1 MRILDWE
8 DAGNSGA
15 GGTAGA
21 PAALSIGVFDGV
33 HRGHQALIQRVVS
46 QSVSLGLVPW
56 VVTFRQHPRGVLKGD
71 SQGDIYSLEQKLDIM
86 ESLGISGALLIDFSG
101 NFSKLGGRVFVGEL
115 EKRLNPVFLAVGS
128 NFRCGYRL
136 DTDAAAL
143 RNMTEG
149 EGIRTEILHPVLE
162 GRHPVSSSRIRAAV
176 KAGDLAQAALL
187 LGRKLRIDLRGI
199 VPAGDGAVFVYDMG
213 AVRRL
218 LPPEGPYRVLVFG
231 RYGAGE
237 GEIRI
242 DGGRIIVPY
251 RREEAVTEIE
261 FGT

>member
-8 DAGNSGA
+8 DTGNSG

-33 HRGHQALIQRVVS
+33 HRGHQALIRRVVS
-46 QSVSLGLVPW
+46 QSVSRGLVPW
-56 VVTFRQHPRGVLKGD
+56 VVTFRRHPRAVLKGD
-71 SQGDIYSLEQKLDIM
+71 SQGDIYSLEQKLDII
-86 ESLGISGALLIDFSG
+86 ESLGIFGALLIDFSG
-101 NFSKLGGRVFVGEL
+101 NFSKMVGRVFLGEL

-128 NFRCGYRL
+128 DFRCGYRL

-143 RNMTEG
+143 RNMSEG

-162 GRHPVSSSRIRAAV
+162 GRHPVSSSRIRAAIR
-176 KAGDLAQAALL
+176 AGDLAQAALL
-187 LGRKLRIDLRGI
+187 LCRKLRIDLRGI
-199 VPAGDGAVFVYDMG
+199 VPAGDGAVSVYDME
-213 AVRRL
+213 AARRI
-218 LPPEGPYRVLVFG
+218 LPPEGPYRALVFG
-231 RYGAGE
+231 RDGAGE
-237 GEIRI
+237 GEIKI